1 MGPPSKVNPSPK
13 VNKSPTPRVRRSA
26 RTRNTKPKY
35 TDSPGGDPDLELSPR
50 VNATEKSDGAWNASA
65 DRSDDSWSPEMQ
77 AKGGK
82 GGQNRRA
89 TPTSSVGN
97 PTRGNASLSNKILDY
112 QRSTGSMGMPGQNQ
126 GATSSMGNP
135 FQSGPQSTSP
145 QLPQTN
151 GGLPLPYQQP
161 FTFNPLS
168 TYGQLGHASQV
179 GGPASGPTMTRDAF
193 NRATPTQKST
203 YLAQQLGRTLYKQQ
217 LASGIVSASPSPQI
231 PQENA
236 SPRMPYAAQ
245 TRAPSASPS
254 QSSPSHFGSLN
265 YGGLPMPPPANL
277 FQQNYQQSMAQPPM
291 GRSFSTGSVP
301 TSNMFSPSGRD
312 GPMPTLNS
320 NFQPHAPGNYDEYEN
335 MCRSVSSTTNLPPL
349 STITGE
355 QTHTPAQWDDY
366 ESMRRSFG
374 SATNFPPLSTITGD
388 YVVPDCSPAKR
399 SVPLSSPTAVR
410 KRVRLSIPGQS
421 LPGEDEAPV
430 LRPSASSFQLH
441 APAGLPADDTVD
453 FAASI
458 EAIEKFE
465 RENATAQPT
474 TLTTSDPHHPHDE
487 ATPAHTNTHE
497 TTNDT
502 ADANSQLPE
511 SQHSTRSSDPTHN
524 LGDAIMIPSN
534 MADKSSELSEP
545 SDFNQQGQN
554 NAYNLH
560 HANSLYDTNNLYDD
574 AKDAVSE
581 PDWDLL
587 ADGVF
592 QMP

>member
-1 MGPPSKVNPSPK
+1 MGPPRKPSPK
-13 VNKSPTPRVRRSA
+13 VNKSPTPKVRRSA

-50 VNATEKSDGAWNASA
+50 VNATEKSDEAWNASV

-77 AKGGK
+77 AQGGK
-82 GGQNRRA
+82 GGHNRRV
-89 TPTSSVGN
+89 TPTSSAGN
-97 PTRGNASLSNKILDY
+97 PTRGKASLSNKILDY
-112 QRSTGSMGMPGQNQ
+112 QRSTVSSGMPGQDQ
-126 GATSSMGNP
+126 GATSSMENP

-151 GGLPLPYQQP
+151 GGLPYQQP
-161 FTFNPLS
+161 FTFNPLG
-168 TYGQLGHASQV
+168 TYGQPGHTSHV

-193 NRATPTQKST
+193 NRASPSQRST
-203 YLAQQLGRTLYKQQ
+203 YLAQQLGRTLYTQQ
-217 LASGIVSASPSPQI
+217 LASGIVGASPSPQT

-245 TRAPSASPS
+245 TSAPSVSPL
-254 QSSPSHFGSLN
+254 QASPSHFGSLP

-277 FQQNYQQSMAQPPM
+277 FQQNYQQSMAQAPM

-301 TSNMFSPSGRD
+301 TSNMFSSSGRD

-320 NFQPHAPGNYDEYEN
+320 NFQPHAPALYDEYEN
-335 MCRSVSSTTNLPPL
+335 MRRNSISTANLPPL

-355 QTHTPAQWDDY
+355 QTHAPAHWDDY

-374 SATNFPPLSTITGD
+374 SATNLPPLSTITGD
-388 YVVPDCSPAKR
+388 YSVPDCSPAKR
-399 SVPLSSPTAVR
+399 SVPPSSPTAVR

-441 APAGLPADDTVD
+441 APVGLPADDTVD

-465 RENATAQPT
+465 RENAAAQPA
-474 TLTTSDPHHPHDE
+474 TTSDPQHPHDE

-497 TTNDT
+497 TTKET
-502 ADANSQLPE
+502 TDANSHLPE
-511 SQHSTRSSDPTHN
+511 SQFSTQSYEPIHN

-554 NAYNLH
+554 G
-560 HANSLYDTNNLYDD
+560 ANHLYDANDLYDTNNLYDD